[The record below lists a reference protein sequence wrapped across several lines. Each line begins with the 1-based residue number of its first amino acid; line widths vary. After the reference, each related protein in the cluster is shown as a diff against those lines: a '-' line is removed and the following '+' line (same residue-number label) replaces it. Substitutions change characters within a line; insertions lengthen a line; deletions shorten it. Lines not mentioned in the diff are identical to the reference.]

1 MLSYTASKII
11 GIKREKKMEEKS
23 IKELVGATVEE
34 FKDLNRHEMK

>member
-23 IKELVGATVEE
+23 IKELVGATFEE